1 MDLINVGL
9 GWFKLWMIICP
20 CPVFSSPF
28 ASIYDEIWNLGWSI
42 LVHWLELKQM
52 LLALCSSVLP
62 RPHKCH
68 VNDVI
73 TFYALSLG
81 IEECSDKARSPIF
94 PLVGVSWGSLPQHG
108 ISTWN
113 VAVSDFSCWLWYRRS
128 WRASSSSQWEVRRGT
143 RDKMLKREERVDP
156 IPLVS
161 ERKHLKWQNPKAC
174 LRGWMYFPYRGSH
187 RKLCGAGGAQESY
200 LSGGMDL
207 SS

>member
-1 MDLINVGL
+1 MDDNLPFSCVLLSICL
-9 GWFKLWMIICP
+9 HLW
-20 CPVFSSPF
+20 
-28 ASIYDEIWNLGWSI
+28 WNLGWSI

-62 RPHKCH
+62 SPHKCH

-81 IEECSDKARSPIF
+81 IEECSDKARSLIF
-94 PLVGVSWGSLPQHG
+94 PLVGVSWESLPQHG
-108 ISTWN
+108 FSTWN

-161 ERKHLKWQNPKAC
+161 ERKHLKWQNPEAC
-174 LRGWMYFPYRGSH
+174 LRGWMYFHTEGVTGSCVELVEP
-187 RKLCGAGGAQESY
+187 RRAIWVVAWIYQVNV
-200 LSGGMDL
+200 DATP
-207 SS
+207 